1 MKATIE
7 LCHTKCRDL
16 HRHVVKIKREL
27 INHVIGGG
35 ALNRADGF
43 LYTYSASAVSLRVIT
58 VIFIR
63 KKAIYSIY
71 ITYIKCINIY
81 TDKRSQSTPQGVS
94 AGPRLESPPA
104 AAARY
109 RLLRRS
115 RAGRAGLRAGLLGV
129 RSAPGDPPPLDPL
142 RCGSLEAT
150 GPGAAPS
157 TVLPPLPPP
166 RNAEAG
172 RPPRQ
177 HPPERPLRPSPPRE
191 PHLVRAQRGVA
202 VVGAGLGPPRLR
214 RASVLRSTFRSD
226 S

>member
-1 MKATIE
+1 M
-7 LCHTKCRDL
+7 
-16 HRHVVKIKREL
+16 
-27 INHVIGGG
+27 
-35 ALNRADGF
+35 NRADGF

-157 TVLPPLPPP
+157 TVLPPP
-166 RNAEAG
+166 
-172 RPPRQ
+172 
-177 HPPERPLRPSPPRE
+177 PSPKECGGWP
-191 PHLVRAQRGVA
+191 PAAAASAGAPAATVSAARAPPCPSAEGGGGGRG
-202 VVGAGLGPPRLR
+202 GAGATPSAPCLCSAIHFSIRFLMVGHETNTDGDEWGV
-214 RASVLRSTFRSD
+214 SEM
-226 S
+226 